1 MSEYE
6 YGEAPAPAQMAT
18 ETWVKQ
24 NISTINEYIE
34 MRVRGYQSIR
44 TMRKIFGEEY
54 YDSKIGSRVNHLES
68 TEYFKAKF
76 DERLREISMDK
87 LWNDKLAVHKM
98 LLIVN
103 DDLEKGSTR
112 LKAIQELNILI
123 GITIVDENGKTRK
136 GSSMADFYATQQP
149 ANNAQQA
156 PTEPAAI
163 TSAK

>member
-18 ETWVKQ
+18 ETWLNNNVQ
-24 NISTINEYIE
+24 EVDEYIE
-34 MRVRGYQSIR
+34 QRVRGFQPIR
-44 TMRKIFGEEY
+44 TMRKVFGEEY
-54 YDSKIGSRVNHLES
+54 YDSKISTRVNMLES
-68 TEYFKAKF
+68 TDYFKKKF
-76 DERLREISMDK
+76 EERLKSISMDT
-87 LWNDKLAVHKM
+87 LWNDKLSVHKM

-112 LKAIQELNILI
+112 LRAIQELNVLI

-149 ANNAQQA
+149 AQQ
-156 PTEPAAI
+156 PAA
-163 TSAK
+163 SDNDQEAVAQ